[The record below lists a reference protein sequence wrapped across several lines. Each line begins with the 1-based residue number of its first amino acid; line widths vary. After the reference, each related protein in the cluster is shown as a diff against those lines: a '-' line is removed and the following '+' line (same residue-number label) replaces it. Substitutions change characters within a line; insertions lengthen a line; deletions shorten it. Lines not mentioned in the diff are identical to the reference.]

1 MKMLT
6 LASLITLFSTATA
19 FAQSVETAPAPA
31 PAEPETVFQR
41 ADEARTEV
49 TGWFVAPTYAT
60 TGFAGTI
67 ASAPG
72 LRAGIYLDRRVA
84 IGVALNGI
92 GNDQTTFSS
101 SDNDIRHVG
110 MYGGLLLQYV
120 VQSNRMLHVS
130 LESTIGSGRWCE
142 RVGDGNAAMGT
153 RDGCDGRTF
162 LAFEPVAN
170 LELNVARH
178 MRIATGVGYRF
189 AVAGDGQ
196 GPSSREM
203 SGLVARSS
211 LVFGSF

>member
-1 MKMLT
+1 MKTLT

-19 FAQSVETAPAPA
+19 FAQT
-31 PAEPETVFQR
+31 AEPETVFR
-41 ADEARTEV
+41 HPGEERTAI
-49 TGWFVAPTYAT
+49 TGWFVAPTYAA

-72 LRAGIYLDRRVA
+72 LRGGIYLDRRVA

-101 SDNDIRHVG
+101 ADNEIRHVG
-110 MYGGLLLQYV
+110 TYGGLLLQYV
-120 VQSNRMLHVS
+120 VQSNRLLHVS
-130 LESTIGSGRWCE
+130 VESTIGSGRWCE
-142 RVGDGNAAMGT
+142 RVGEGNAAVGT
-153 RDGCDGRTF
+153 RDGCDGRSF

-178 MRIATGVGYRF
+178 LRVATGVGYRF
-189 AVAGDGQ
+189 AVAGEGQ